1 MLFNS
6 FHFLVFF
13 PIVLGVYHLIPR
25 RYRWMFLLV
34 ASYYF
39 YMSWNPWYLGLIVAS
54 TGVDYWA
61 GLKIYKT
68 SEAYLKKRWLC
79 LSITVNLGILFIFKY
94 YNFFIGSFTDLVSS
108 VGWSVSPAFLNLI
121 LPVGISFYTFQT
133 ISYTVDVYKGRI
145 EPERNL
151 GYFALFVSFFPQL
164 VAGPIE
170 RAGDL
175 LPQLKKASEVNLVD
189 IRTGVNQ
196 ILYGLFKKLV
206 VADRLSIYV
215 DQVYSDV
222 SGASGI
228 VVLIASFFFLIQVYC
243 DFSGYSD
250 IAIGVARLMG
260 YKLTINFSRPF
271 LSTSFREYW
280 QRWHITL
287 SNWVRDYIYISLGG
301 NRVSKARIHLNIV
314 ITFVIMGLWHGASW
328 NFVLWGLMHGML
340 LVLEQSFGVF
350 FSKIL
355 SNRGASFLGWVTV
368 MFSFVIS
375 MIFFRA
381 SSTEDMLHAF
391 ESIWHLSTD
400 LSLRDIM
407 FGLNPDDFYLCL
419 AVTGLLA
426 LTYLL
431 PRNFK
436 FRFNYAYAFIIL
448 ILITLLGVN
457 ESINFVYFQF

>member
-328 NFVLWGLMHGML
+328 NFVVWGLMHGML

-355 SNRGASFLGWVTV
+355 SNRRASFLGWVTV

-407 FGLNPDDFYLCL
+407 FGLNPNDFYLCL